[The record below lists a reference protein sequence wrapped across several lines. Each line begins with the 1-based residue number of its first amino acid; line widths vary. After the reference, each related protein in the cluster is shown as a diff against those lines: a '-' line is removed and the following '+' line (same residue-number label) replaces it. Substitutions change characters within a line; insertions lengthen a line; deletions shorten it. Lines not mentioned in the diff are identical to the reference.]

1 YSSRR
6 GLCPAF
12 HAASKRSQTRSIR
25 RAAAGDRPT
34 GERSDASSLS
44 IPTSFLF
51 CSHASPLTLILLTPN
66 DADRIQLARDRP
78 PRALELAG
86 DLVVREAFHLPNRD
100 SRQSVVA
107 EAIEQAL
114 VLFGDLGREGGRGL
128 VAHNL
133 GDSGL
138 LPLRS
143 HPRFAVRRATATP
156 L

>member
-1 YSSRR
+1 
-6 GLCPAF
+6 
-12 HAASKRSQTRSIR
+12 
-25 RAAAGDRPT
+25 
-34 GERSDASSLS
+34 SSLS

-114 VLFGDLGREGGRGL
+114 LLFGALGREGGRGL
-128 VAHNL
+128 AAPTL

-156 L
+156 LRALARDLFDGFARRDDDQKPPEIVAVVEVGKTPPR